1 MIQVVNLALLGF
13 GSVGRALV
21 ELLIQKRAALKAEH
35 GLEWRI
41 TALASRRLGCW
52 VTTGGGFD
60 PERLRQ
66 GQFVPAE
73 RLPTTDVGAW
83 LDASRAGVLIETT
96 TLNPHTGQPA
106 IDHLRMA
113 LERHMHAIT
122 ANKGP
127 VVHAYPDLSAL
138 AKAQDRRFLFES
150 SVMDGVP
157 IFGLFRETLPVAE
170 LRAFYGILNSTTT
183 VILEAIEKG
192 ADWEDGIREAQALG
206 VAEADPSADI
216 DGWDAAVKVTALA
229 NVLMGAGL
237 HLDQVSREGI
247 RGLDPAEVRTAHEMG
262 SPYRL
267 VSRIERAEDGSLR
280 ASVRP
285 ERVTGALAQVQGT
298 SSLIHFETDVLG
310 GLTLIEH
317 HPRPEMTAYGL
328 LSDLVRAVAR
338 D

>member
-1 MIQVVNLALLGF
+1 MNLALLGF
-13 GSVGRALV
+13 GNVGRALV
-21 ELLIQKRAALKAEH
+21 ELLVQKRAALKSEH

-41 TALASRRLGCW
+41 TALATRSLGYW

-60 PERLRQ
+60 PEKLKQ
-66 GQFVPAE
+66 GQFIPGE
-73 RLPTTDVGAW
+73 RLPTSEVGAW

-96 TLNPHTGQPA
+96 SLNPHNGQPA

-113 LERHMHAIT
+113 LERKMHAIT

-138 AKAQDRRFLFES
+138 AKAQERRFLFES

-170 LRAFYGILNSTTT
+170 LHAFYGLLNSTTT
-183 VILEAIEKG
+183 IILEAIERG
-192 ADWEDGIREAQALG
+192 IDFEGGIREAQALG

-237 HLDQVSREGI
+237 CLDQVSRKGI
-247 RGLDPAEVRTAHEMG
+247 RELTVQEIRAAHAAG
-262 SPYRL
+262 TPYRL
-267 VSRIERAEDGSLR
+267 MGRARREADGTLR
-280 ASVRP
+280 ALVRP
-285 ERVTGALAQVQGT
+285 ERVTEPLSSVRGT
-298 SSLIHFETDVLG
+298 SSLIHLETDVLG
-310 GLTLIEH
+310 GLTFIEH

-328 LSDLVRAVAR
+328 LADLVRAVTR